1 MDRAHFKT
9 GRKEFPGGYVGHFMT
24 PAPVK
29 ESQIPVR
36 QLEEYFR
43 KALLAAPKDLME
55 LYSLALMPGSLSER
69 WDKTYNG

>member
-9 GRKEFPGGYVGHFMT
+9 GRKEFPGGYVG
-24 PAPVK
+24 ALYDSPVK